1 MTPLAISPDM
11 KVIMPLNPRP
21 LHGEHAHPAEGDSG
35 FQAWSS
41 QVGDGSAHAGRDQAP
56 LFSTADFSHPY
67 VKVAVAAF
75 IGYTLAKLI
84 HRRG

>member
-1 MTPLAISPDM
+1 MTPLAISFETEAP
-11 KVIMPLNPRP
+11 MPLNPRP
-21 LHGEHAHPAEGDSG
+21 LHDEHAPPVES
-35 FQAWSS
+35 
-41 QVGDGSAHAGRDQAP
+41 DGPTDAGRDEAP
-56 LFSTADFSHPY
+56 LVSIADFSHLY

>member
-1 MTPLAISPDM
+1 MTTLAISPDPEAT
-11 KVIMPLNPRP
+11 MPLNPRP
-21 LHGEHAHPAEGDSG
+21 LHGEHAPSAEGDG
-35 FQAWSS
+35 P
-41 QVGDGSAHAGRDQAP
+41 VDAGRDEAP
-56 LFSTADFSHPY
+56 LVSIADFSHPY